1 MQIFVIFLYNG
12 AGNKTDENCAQNVL
26 TEARVSGLRA
36 SVLRTLDRQVRLSFL
51 PSFAQP
57 RLAPAGTPGSLSS
70 PLLAAL
76 FLGWTALR
84 AATQRLRLNAQSS
97 ESQESP
103 DGLGDASGLC
113 LAALQPGEKLLRDF
127 PPPRL
132 SLALLESRRRRWRA
146 PLSSWPRSPA
156 CPRALPSPASRAP
169 FLPLP
174 QVKQVKAGAVAGT
187 GSGGSPGRGDTGRGV
202 RAGAQ
207 GGGRD
212 RPRLTERTRERRG
225 CRWWSPPP

>member
-1 MQIFVIFLYNG
+1 MQIFVFFLYNR
-12 AGNKTDENCAQNVL
+12 AGNKIDENCAQNVL

-36 SVLRTLDRQVRLSFL
+36 SVLRTLDGQVLLSFL

-84 AATQRLRLNAQSS
+84 AARQRPRLNAQSS

-103 DGLGDASGLC
+103 DGLGNSSGLC
-113 LAALQPGEKLLRDF
+113 LASLQPGEKLLRDF

-132 SLALLESRRRRWRA
+132 ALALLESKRRRWRA
-146 PLSSWPRSPA
+146 PLSPWPRSPA
-156 CPRALPSPASRAP
+156 CPRALLSPASRAP

-187 GSGGSPGRGDTGRGV
+187 GSGGVRVWGHGAGSPGRGK
-202 RAGAQ
+202 

>member
-1 MQIFVIFLYNG
+1 MQIFVFFLYNG

-51 PSFAQP
+51 PSFLRSASP
-57 RLAPAGTPGSLSS
+57 RACRTPGSLSS

-84 AATQRLRLNAQSS
+84 AATQRPRLNAQSS

-103 DGLGDASGLC
+103 DGLGDSSGLC
-113 LAALQPGEKLLRDF
+113 LAALQPGGKLLRDF

-132 SLALLESRRRRWRA
+132 ALALLESRRRRWRA

-187 GSGGSPGRGDTGRGV
+187 GSGGSPGRGTRDGESGP
-202 RAGAQ
+202 GA
-207 GGGRD
+207 
-212 RPRLTERTRERRG
+212 
-225 CRWWSPPP
+225 

>member
-1 MQIFVIFLYNG
+1 MFSG
-12 AGNKTDENCAQNVL
+12 PWTDRSFCP
-26 TEARVSGLRA
+26 
-36 SVLRTLDRQVRLSFL
+36 SFL

-84 AATQRLRLNAQSS
+84 AARQRPPLNAQSS
-97 ESQESP
+97 ESRESP
-103 DGLGDASGLC
+103 DGLGDSSDSALPPSSLEKSCSGTSH
-113 LAALQPGEKLLRDF
+113 
-127 PPPRL
+127 PPRL
-132 SLALLESRRRRWRA
+132 SLALLESRRRRCRA
-146 PLSSWPRSPA
+146 RLSPRPRSPD

-174 QVKQVKAGAVAGT
+174 RVKQVKAGAVAGT
-187 GSGGSPGRGDTGRGV
+187 GSGGVQGWGHGTGSPGRGK
-202 RAGAQ
+202 

>member
-1 MQIFVIFLYNG
+1 MFSG
-12 AGNKTDENCAQNVL
+12 PWTD
-26 TEARVSGLRA
+26 R
-36 SVLRTLDRQVRLSFL
+36 SVCPSFL
-51 PSFAQP
+51 PSLSLAS
-57 RLAPAGTPGSLSS
+57 RLPDARVPLLSS

-84 AATQRLRLNAQSS
+84 AATQRPRLNAQSS

-103 DGLGDASGLC
+103 DGLGDSSGLC
-113 LAALQPGEKLLRDF
+113 LAALQPGGKLLRDF

-132 SLALLESRRRRWRA
+132 ALALLESRRRRWRA

-187 GSGGSPGRGDTGRGV
+187 GSGGSPGRGTRDGESGP
-202 RAGAQ
+202 GA
-207 GGGRD
+207 
-212 RPRLTERTRERRG
+212 
-225 CRWWSPPP
+225 